1 MEPLTALTALA
12 AADAS
17 RPLYLVTA
25 FLAGVISFLSPCVL
39 PIVPA
44 YLSLVTGLTVGEI
57 QEGDAA
63 TLRRVAINTGLFVL
77 GFTVVFVGLGLV
89 TTGIGTTLFDNQE
102 VLTRIAGAL
111 VILMALYLA
120 GSQIL
125 MTPRLYQEF
134 RFHPRLDRFGPV
146 AAPVAGFAFGLGWT
160 PCIGP
165 VLGTVLTFAAQGRD
179 VAWAGVLLGAY
190 SVGLGASF
198 LAVGLLL
205 GRLTAPLGW
214 IKRHSRAITFVSAG
228 VLFVFGVVLLTDNL
242 PWVTA
247 RLSDALDAVGLR
259 TLVEIG

>member
-1 MEPLTALTALA
+1 MHQVLVLA
-12 AADAS
+12 ADDPT
-17 RPLYLVTA
+17 RPLYFLTA
-25 FLAGVISFLSPCVL
+25 FLAGVVSFLSPCVL

-44 YLSLVTGLTVGEI
+44 YLSLITGLTVGDLK
-57 QEGDAA
+57 EGDTKVLPKIAA
-63 TLRRVAINTGLFVL
+63 DTGLFVA

-102 VLTRIAGAL
+102 TLTRIAGAL

-134 RFHPRLDRFGPV
+134 RFHPHLERFGPV
-146 AAPVAGFAFGLGWT
+146 AAPIAGVAFGLGWT

-165 VLGTVLTFAAQGRD
+165 VLGTVLTFAAQGQD
-179 VAWAGVLLGAY
+179 VGWAAVLLTAY

-198 LAVGLLL
+198 LVVGLLL
-205 GRLTAPLGW
+205 GRLTTPLGW

-228 VLFVFGVVLLTDNL
+228 ILFVFGVVLLTDNL

-247 RLSDALDAVGLR
+247 RLSDLLDSLGLR
-259 TLVEIG
+259 KLVEIG